1 MQQCLLLWQPQ
12 QPAGMVGLHVGAGGC
27 AAAAIGSAVWVL
39 LAWALELLLAVVV
52 VAVTVLLWCLTT
64 TTRCM

>member
-1 MQQCLLLWQPQ
+1 MQQCLEPWRQQ

-27 AAAAIGSAVWVL
+27 AAAAIGSSVWVL
-39 LAWALELLLAVVV
+39 LAWALELLLLAVVV
-52 VAVTVLLWCLTT
+52 VLAVVVCLMT